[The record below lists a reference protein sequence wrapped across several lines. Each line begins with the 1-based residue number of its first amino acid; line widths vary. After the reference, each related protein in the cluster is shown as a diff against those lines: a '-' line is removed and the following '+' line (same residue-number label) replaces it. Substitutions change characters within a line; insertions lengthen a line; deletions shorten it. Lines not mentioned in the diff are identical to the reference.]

1 MTWVSPEPCASIYP
15 TTIYY
20 FVAVDGL
27 PMKLRSRF
35 IANTVTAVIS
45 ATADTG
51 SHDHAEPR
59 KP

>member
-1 MTWVSPEPCASIYP
+1 
-15 TTIYY
+15 
-20 FVAVDGL
+20 VDGL
-27 PMKLRSRF
+27 PKKLKDRF

-51 SHDHAEPR
+51 SHDQAEPR